1 MGTSQIGEV
10 LLEDA
15 VDLTRVSAWLRAN
28 GIGEGL
34 IEDPQ
39 LLTGGTQNVL
49 LRMRVDGRDLVLR
62 RPPLRPRPRNN
73 ELILREATV
82 LKALGGTAVPH
93 PRFVAL
99 CDDTAVLGSGV
110 FLLVEA
116 VEGFNPAEEMPSEWS
131 TAKSLE
137 QLVYRA
143 TDALA
148 DIGAL
153 DYANLGL
160 TDLGRSAGF
169 LERQVPRWVREREN
183 YLGIDGYDGAPLPA
197 FAMIRDHLAANVP
210 KHFAPGLM
218 HGDYHFGNLLFDCQT
233 AHLNAVL
240 DWEMSTVGD
249 PLLDLGR
256 YLAMLPDRHEVV
268 IDSGGIWKARELPSA
283 ESIVARYTARS
294 GRPVEHLSW
303 YVTMGCF
310 KLGIILEG
318 SYARSRAGLVPA
330 PIGAQ
335 LHDTAI
341 RLFRRARRLV
351 ETQ

>member
-1 MGTSQIGEV
+1 MGTSRIGEF

-28 GIGEGL
+28 GLGDGL

-49 LRMRVDGRDLVLR
+49 LRMRADGRNLVLR

-73 ELILREATV
+73 ELILREAAV

-99 CDDTAVLGSGV
+99 CDDTAVLGSAV
-110 FLLVEA
+110 FFLMEA
-116 VEGFNPAEEMPSEWS
+116 VDGFNPAEEMPCEWS
-131 TAKSLE
+131 TGRSLE

-153 DYANLGL
+153 DYEDLGL

-169 LERQVPRWVREREN
+169 LERQVPRWVGEREN
-183 YLGIDGYDGAPLPA
+183 YLGIYGYDGAPLPA
-197 FAMIRDHLAANVP
+197 FDKIRDHLAANVP
-210 KHFAPGLM
+210 KHFTPGLM
-218 HGDYHFGNLLFDCQT
+218 HGDYHFGNLLFDCET
-233 AHLNAVL
+233 GHLNAVI

-268 IDSGGIWKARELPSA
+268 IDSGGIWKARGFPSA

-294 GRPVEHLSW
+294 GRSVDHLSW
-303 YVTMGCF
+303 YVAMGCF

-341 RLFRRARRLV
+341 RLFTRARRLV

>member
-1 MGTSQIGEV
+1 MTSQPT
-10 LLEDA
+10 LENA

-28 GIGEGL
+28 GLGDGL

-39 LLTGGTQNVL
+39 LLMGGTQNVL
-49 LRMRVDGRDLVLR
+49 LRLRVDGRDLVLR

-73 ELILREATV
+73 ELILREAAV

-93 PRFVAL
+93 PRFVAV
-99 CDDTAVLGSGV
+99 CEDTAVLGSAV
-110 FLLVEA
+110 FFLMEA
-116 VEGFNPAEEMPSEWS
+116 VDGFNPADGMPSGWS
-131 TAKSLE
+131 SGKSVE

-153 DYANLGL
+153 DYEDLGL
-160 TDLGRSAGF
+160 TDLGRSADF
-169 LERQVPRWVREREN
+169 LERQVPRWIRERES
-183 YLGIDGYDGAPLPA
+183 YLGIDGYDGAPLPG
-197 FAMIRDHLAANVP
+197 FDMIRDYLAANVP
-210 KHFAPGLM
+210 AAFTPGLM
-218 HGDYHFGNLLFDCQT
+218 HGDYHFGNLLFDCQS
-233 AHLNAVL
+233 AQLNAVL

-256 YLAMLPDRHEVV
+256 YLALLPDQHEVV
-268 IDSGGIWKARELPSA
+268 IDSGGIWKARELPPA
-283 ESIVARYTARS
+283 AAIVARYTARS
-294 GRPVEHLSW
+294 GRPVDHLSW
-303 YVTMGCF
+303 YVAMGCF

-318 SYARSRAGLVPA
+318 TYARSRAGLAPE

-335 LHDTAI
+335 LHDTAF
-341 RLFRRARRLV
+341 RLFKRARRIV